1 MTLNAVARYDKGI
14 VRGETEITEE
24 GYIKSRSIVTRTGVF
39 LYKNGDGSVRKE
51 LRHPDDVLIPE
62 SLATIKMI
70 PVVNGHPSERLVSA
84 ENAKKLAVGYTGES
98 VEVEQP
104 YIIANLLITDKKT
117 VDDIKDKKM
126 NELSLGYTTDLKEE
140 TGHYFGEPYDFRQ
153 TNIRYNHL
161 ALVDQAR
168 AGPEARI
175 TLDHNDAYEIL
186 KEESE
191 MAEQKGEKKPPRK
204 VKIDAQEYMMEDD
217 AASHIE
223 RLLGQ
228 HHEFKKTHDDFMGKH
243 MAMKDAHDKM
253 MAERDSMRDKDHH
266 DPEAVHH
273 PLMEE
278 DEIGS
283 EGKEEHD
290 PIDTMGM
297 QSHVRDYEK
306 PSHMENHAVMSP
318 KNEHYPKDLP
328 HVKKVDQ
335 ADINRVVKER
345 VKLEKLSERYLDRNT
360 LQRMDSLNNV
370 ELKKRLIMN
379 LQPNAKLEGKSEAY
393 INARFDAA
401 IEDTPHAKVIAM
413 PSNYKADGDIEKDN
427 ANADD
432 SRKRMLKRMPLMYKG
447 GK

>member
-1 MTLNAVARYDKGI
+1 MNLNAVARYDKGVI
-14 VRGETEITEE
+14 RGETEITDE

-39 LYKNGDGSVRKE
+39 LYKNADGTIRKE
-51 LRHPDDVLIPE
+51 LRHPDDVLDID
-62 SLATIKMI
+62 SLSTIKMI
-70 PVVNGHPSERLVSA
+70 PVVNGHPKERLVTA

-104 YIIANLLITDKKT
+104 YIIANLMITDKDA
-117 VDDIKDKKM
+117 VDQIKEKKI
-126 NELSLGYTTDLKEE
+126 NELSLGYTTDLKED
-140 TGHYFGEPYDFRQ
+140 GGVYFGEPYDFRQ

-175 TLDHNDAYEIL
+175 TLDGQDAFEIL
-186 KEESE
+186 KEEAG
-191 MAEQKGEKKPPRK
+191 MAEQKGDKKPPRK
-204 VKIDAQEYMMEDD
+204 VKLDAEEYMLEDD

-223 RLLGQ
+223 RLMGQ
-228 HHEFKKTHDDFMGKH
+228 HHEFKKTHEDFMQKH
-243 MAMKDAHDKM
+243 MKMKDAHDKM

-283 EGKEEHD
+283 NGKEEHD
-290 PIDTMGM
+290 PTDSMGM
-297 QSHVRDYEK
+297 QSHVKDYQK
-306 PSHMENHAVMSP
+306 PTSMENHAVMSP
-318 KNEHYPKDLP
+318 KNKHYPEDLP
-328 HVKKVDQ
+328 HVSKVDH
-335 ADINRVVKER
+335 ADINRQVKER
-345 VKLEKLSERYLDRNT
+345 VKLEKLSDRYLDRNT
-360 LQRMDSLNNV
+360 LLRLDSMNNL
-370 ELKKRLIMN
+370 ELKKCLIMN
-379 LQPNAKLEGKSEAY
+379 LQPHAKLQGKSEAY

-413 PSNYKADGDIEKDN
+413 PSNYKADGDDEKDN
-427 ANADD
+427 ANADE
-432 SRKRMLKRMPLMYKG
+432 SRKNMIKRMKTAYKG